1 MDQTTEQRLT
11 YKRRFTEF
19 LDDDVRCAALRTH
32 RAPRPPRRAAPRAPA
47 ACRLCAGAALGG
59 P

>member
-19 LDDDVRCAALRTH
+19 LDDDVR
-32 RAPRPPRRAAPRAPA
+32 APRGVRRAARA
-47 ACRLCAGAALGG
+47 G
-59 P
+59 PQAPP